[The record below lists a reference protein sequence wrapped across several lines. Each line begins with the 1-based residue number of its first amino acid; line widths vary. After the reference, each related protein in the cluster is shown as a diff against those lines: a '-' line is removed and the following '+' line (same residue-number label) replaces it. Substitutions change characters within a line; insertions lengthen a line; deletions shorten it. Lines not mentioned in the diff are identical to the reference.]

1 MKTAVI
7 YWSGTGNTE
16 AMALAVANG
25 AQESG
30 VEVDIKKVSEITAEQ
45 AIAYDAIALG
55 CPSMGAEVLE
65 ETEMEPFVSE
75 LEKADGAKEKKLV
88 LFGSYGWGAGEWMQN
103 WNIRMRKAGFNL
115 LQDGLIIQETPDE
128 EGKNLCKQLGRE
140 LTKQ

>member
-30 VEVDIKKVSEITAEQ
+30 AEVDIKKVSEITAEQ

-75 LEKADGAKEKKLV
+75 LEKADGIKEKKLV

-128 EGKNLCKQLGRE
+128 KGKNLCKQLGRE